1 MVKVK
6 KNSRSKKLIRKK
18 VPYFL
23 HPRLIQLSL
32 KPHSHVATKTFHCVH
47 VHECVCATFIYSLL
61 KCTICV
67 QMLMDH
73 FYLYNL
79 SRGTDF
85 CVCVCALQVRA
96 FFVPG
101 YHL

>member
-47 VHECVCATFIYSLL
+47 VHECVC
-61 KCTICV
+61 
-67 QMLMDH
+67 D
-73 FYLYNL
+73 FYL
-79 SRGTDF
+79 
-85 CVCVCALQVRA
+85 
-96 FFVPG
+96 
-101 YHL
+101 